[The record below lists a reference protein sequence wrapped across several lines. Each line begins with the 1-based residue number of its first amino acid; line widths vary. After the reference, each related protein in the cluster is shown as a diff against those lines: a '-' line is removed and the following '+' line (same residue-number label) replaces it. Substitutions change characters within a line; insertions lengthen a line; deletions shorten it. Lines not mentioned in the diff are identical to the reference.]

1 MKTNT
6 KNNGMRN
13 AAVFIIFA
21 LLVAGCA
28 QKEETTGNKEIT
40 VFAAASLTGA
50 FGEIKGGF
58 EKDNPGTSVVC
69 NFDGTQALRTQV
81 EQGAY
86 GDVFASA
93 NTKHMNALKAEGLV
107 LNETVSNF
115 AKNRIVIIV
124 PRDNRKGIQNFSDL
138 AKPGTKIVMGTKDVP
153 CGSYALQVLDRIAN
167 DTSYGPDYKKSVL
180 DNVLS
185 QETVVTG
192 IIAKTAAGEADA
204 GFAYYSDVT
213 EDAKEKLTKI
223 EIPEEY
229 NVVAEYPIAVLT
241 ESRDKE
247 EAQRFIGYVESEKG
261 REVLAKYGF
270 TLT

>member
-1 MKTNT
+1 MKTST
-6 KNNGMRN
+6 LK
-13 AAVFIIFA
+13 AAA
-21 LLVAGCA
+21 LLVIALVLAGCA
-28 QKEETTGNKEIT
+28 QKNETTEKKDIT

-50 FGEIKGGF
+50 FGEIKAAY
-58 EKDNPGTSVVC
+58 EKDNPGTTVTC
-69 NFDGTQALRTQV
+69 NYDGTQTLRTQV

-107 LNETVSNF
+107 LNETVSTF

-124 PRDNRKGIQNFSDL
+124 PKDNRKGIQNFSDL
-138 AKPGTKIVMGTKDVP
+138 AKPGTKIVIGTKDVP
-153 CGSYALQVLDRIAN
+153 CGSYALQVIDRIAN
-167 DTSYGPDYKKSVL
+167 DTTYGPEYKKIVL

-192 IIAKTAAGEADA
+192 IIAKTSAGEADA
-204 GFAYYSDVT
+204 GFAYYSDVS
-213 EDAKEKLTKI
+213 EGVKEQLTKI

-247 EAQRFIGYVESEKG
+247 KAQGFIDYVESEKG
-261 REVLAKYGF
+261 REILAKYGF